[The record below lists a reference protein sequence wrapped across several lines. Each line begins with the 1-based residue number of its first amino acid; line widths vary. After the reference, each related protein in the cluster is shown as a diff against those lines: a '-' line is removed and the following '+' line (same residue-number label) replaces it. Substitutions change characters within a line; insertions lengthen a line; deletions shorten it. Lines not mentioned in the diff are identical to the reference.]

1 MESPQVMIV
10 DDSEVVR
17 KILSTCLK
25 RVGIAS
31 VSYSDGY
38 EVLSALKTQS
48 DLLPSMIILDLHMP
62 KMDGYALARLLRS
75 DPRFDETP
83 LIFLTGYD
91 SLWNRLHARVFK
103 RTRYLLKPFTR
114 QDILGIVFDYVHM
127 PPKTTEAATGHI
139 PYIKGGYHGYTI
151 VVPQS

>member
-1 MESPQVMIV
+1 MESPQVVIV

-31 VSYSDGY
+31 VSFSDGY
-38 EVLSALKTQS
+38 ELLHALKTQS
-48 DLLPSMIILDLHMP
+48 NLLPSVIILDLNLP

-75 DPRFDETP
+75 GHRFEETP
-83 LIFLTGYD
+83 IILLTGYD
-91 SLWNRLHARVFK
+91 SVWNRLRARLLK
-103 RTRYLLKPFTR
+103 KTRYMLKPFRT
-114 QDILGIVFDYVHM
+114 QDILGVVSDHVHI
-127 PPKTTEAATGHI
+127 PLGTTGAAMGHI
-139 PYIKGGYHGYTI
+139 PYIKGGYYGYSS